1 VSVGALV
8 ERVGWVLGRAHGL
21 FGNPPESGG
30 PSATGASIRLA
41 GAGDLV
47 RAGQGRIEGLS
58 GDFATN
64 YGAFAGGA
72 GPALDE
78 LAGADDRLGNQLG
91 DAATSDRTGRSASG
105 SVVNGAAADTAGLGP
120 WSNTPAGEKAL
131 ITALRARVTAQ
142 QKVVQAYQL
151 RDARMAALLRALAY
165 ARRGG
170 GPGGGFGMPSGG
182 GGFGGLGQSPRS
194 PSTLSGRSG
203 LTAGSQHPQTAALTK
218 QRGIAR
224 DMPEG
229 PGGTAVEAALSRR
242 GSPYGWGAK
251 GPTSF
256 DCSGLTQWSWGQA
269 GVQLGG
275 DTYAQINEGI
285 PVAPGEVRA
294 GDLIFP
300 TASFGEDGRA
310 GPGHVQLA
318 ISPTEVIHA
327 PQPGDV
333 VRVAPMPTA
342 YVARRP
348 VPAG

>member
-1 VSVGALV
+1 MGALV
-8 ERVGWVLGRAHGL
+8 ERVGRVLGRAHGL
-21 FGNPPESGG
+21 FGDPPESGG
-30 PSATGASIRLA
+30 PFATGAGTRLA

-64 YGAFAGGA
+64 YGAFAGGT
-72 GPALDE
+72 GPALDG
-78 LAGADDRLGNQLG
+78 LAGADDRLGSQLG

-105 SVVNGAAADTAGLGP
+105 SVVDGAAADTAGLMP
-120 WSNTPAGEKAL
+120 WSNTPAGEKAMV
-131 ITALRARVTAQ
+131 TALRARVAQQ

-165 ARRGG
+165 ARRGAG
-170 GPGGGFGMPSGG
+170 RGGGFGMPSGG
-182 GGFGGLGQSPRS
+182 GGFGGIGGSPLSLPTR
-194 PSTLSGRSG
+194 SGRSG
-203 LTAGSQHPQTAALTK
+203 LTAGGQHPRTAALTK
-218 QRGIAR
+218 QRGIAG
-224 DMPEG
+224 DVPAG

-251 GPTSF
+251 GPSSF
-256 DCSGLTQWSWGQA
+256 DCSGLTQWSWGKA

-285 PVAPGEVRA
+285 SVAPGEVRA

-300 TASFGEDGRA
+300 EASFGEDGRP

-327 PQPGDV
+327 PQSGDV